1 MSGINLSP
9 SETGIYRIVQAIIQL
24 MQGRSN
30 AVGEVTLTPGVTST
44 VVDKSVSVAATNVGK
59 DSEVFLTPRT
69 AHAAAA
75 IPTTFI
81 SAVDSGSFTITHA
94 ASADVDNT
102 YGFLAI
108 G

>member
-1 MSGINLSP
+1 MAGINLSP
-9 SETGIYRIVQAIIQL
+9 SETNLFRIVQAITQL

-44 VVDKSVSVAATNVGK
+44 VVDKSVSPAATNVGK

-69 AHAAAA
+69 AHAAAV

-81 SAVDSGSFTITHA
+81 SAVDQGSFVITHA
-94 ASADVDNT
+94 ASANVDLT
-102 YGFLAI
+102 FGFEAR